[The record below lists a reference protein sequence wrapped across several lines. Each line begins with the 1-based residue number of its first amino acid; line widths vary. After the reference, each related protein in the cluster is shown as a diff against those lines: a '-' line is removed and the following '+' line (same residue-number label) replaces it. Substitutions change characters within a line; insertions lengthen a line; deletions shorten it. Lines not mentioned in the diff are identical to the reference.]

1 MIVDSST
8 GVSFLKRNRIALI
21 QRVGNVEAVIDGLVG
36 IIASKLFSEIKA
48 MPASQRKMRSI
59 FEIID

>member
-21 QRVGNVEAVIDGLVG
+21 QRVGNVKAVIDGLVG
-36 IIASKLFSEIKA
+36 IIASKLFVTTD
-48 MPASQRKMRSI
+48 I
-59 FEIID
+59 FQLAL